1 MHPRDFEDTTHPDLA
16 APGAGRVAVRWLGTA
31 GYELE
36 CDGVTLLID
45 PYLTRAGYGRVFL
58 GSLRPDTAVID
69 REITAADA
77 ILVSHS
83 HFDHV
88 LDVPHIAARTG
99 AVVYGSKSTAN
110 LMAAV
115 GHPADR
121 VVTFEK
127 GRVSELEVGPFR
139 IRAVPSLHSP
149 FALGRIPYPGDI
161 PCTCEL
167 PMPGRGYRCGE
178 VFNFEIRVAGRTFY
192 HLGSAALVDDLV
204 PVGKDGIDV
213 LLLCIA
219 ARFATPDFVPRVLRA
234 TQPRVVM
241 PMHYDN
247 FLRPLDRS
255 MQLLPRT
262 KFGQLIDDVDHFD
275 RQMVVRTL
283 ALGGR
288 VGVGGDATAE
298 STSAR

>member
-1 MHPRDFEDTTHPDLA
+1 MHPRDFEAASHPDLA
-16 APGAGRVAVRWLGTA
+16 APDAGRVAVRWLGTA
-31 GYELE
+31 GYELQ
-36 CDGVTLLID
+36 CDGVTVLID
-45 PYLTRAGYGRVFL
+45 PYLTRAGLGRVVA
-58 GSLRPDTAVID
+58 GRLRPETALID
-69 REITAADA
+69 REVTTADA

-99 AVVYGSKSTAN
+99 AVVYGSRSTGN
-110 LMAAV
+110 LMSVA

-121 VVTFEK
+121 VVTFET
-127 GRVSELEVGPFR
+127 GRIFEFEVGPFR
-139 IRAVPSLHSP
+139 IEAVPSLHSTFAFGRVP
-149 FALGRIPYPGDI
+149 FEGDI

-167 PMPGRGYRCGE
+167 PMPGSGYRCGE
-178 VFNFEIRVAGRTFY
+178 VFNFAIRVAGRKFY
-192 HLGSAALVDDLV
+192 HLGSADLVDDLI
-204 PVGKDGIDV
+204 PVGKDGVDV

-255 MQLLPRT
+255 MRLLPRT
-262 KFGQLIDDVDHFD
+262 RFGQLIDDVEQFD

-288 VGVGGDATAE
+288 MAVGRVGGVPD
-298 STSAR
+298 

>member
-1 MHPRDFEDTTHPDLA
+1 MHPTDFEEAAHTGLT
-16 APGAGRVAVRWLGTA
+16 APGGGLVSVRWLGTA
-31 GYELE
+31 GYELR

-45 PYLTRAGYGRVFL
+45 PYLTRAGYRRVFA
-58 GSLRPDTAVID
+58 GSLRSDRAIVD
-69 REITAADA
+69 REIASADA

-88 LDVPHIAARTG
+88 LDVPYIAARTG
-99 AVVYGSKSTAN
+99 AVVYGSRSTAN
-110 LMAAV
+110 LMAAA
-115 GHPADR
+115 GHPAER
-121 VVTFEK
+121 VVTFEND
-127 GRVSELEVGPFR
+127 RISELEVGPFR
-139 IRAVPSLHSP
+139 IEAVPSQHSP

-167 PMPGRGYRCGE
+167 PMPGRGYRCGD
-178 VFNFEIRVAGRTFY
+178 VFNFAVRVAGRSFY
-192 HLGSAALVDDLV
+192 HLGSAGLVDDLI
-204 PVGKDGIDV
+204 PVGRDGVDV

-234 TQPRVVM
+234 TRPRVVM

-247 FLRPLDRS
+247 FLRPLDRT

-262 KFGQLIDDVDHFD
+262 KFGQLIDDVERFD

-288 VGVGGDATAE
+288 LDVT
-298 STSAR
+298 

>member
-1 MHPRDFEDTTHPDLA
+1 MHPTDFEETTHADLA
-16 APGAGRVAVRWLGTA
+16 GPGDGLVAVRWLGTA
-31 GYELE
+31 GYELR
-36 CDGVTLLID
+36 CDGFTLLID
-45 PYLTRAGYGRVFL
+45 PYLTRAGYRRVFL
-58 GSLRPDTAVID
+58 GTLRPDPAVID
-69 REITAADA
+69 REIATADA

-88 LDVPHIAARTG
+88 LDVPYIAARTG
-99 AVVYGSKSTAN
+99 AVVYGSQSTTN
-110 LMAAV
+110 LMAAAD
-115 GHPADR
+115 HPADR
-121 VVTFEK
+121 TVTF
-127 GRVSELEVGPFR
+127 GTDRVSELELGPFR
-139 IRAVPSLHSP
+139 IEAVPSQHSP

-167 PMPGRGYRCGE
+167 PMPGRGYRCGD
-178 VFNFEIRVAGRTFY
+178 VFNFAIRVAGRSFY
-192 HLGSAALVDDLV
+192 HLGSAGLVDDLI
-204 PVGKDGIDV
+204 PVGKDGVDV

-247 FLRPLDRS
+247 FLRPLDRA

-262 KFGQLIDDVDHFD
+262 RFGQLIDDVERFD

-288 VGVGGDATAE
+288 LDV
-298 STSAR
+298 S